1 MNDNEESKF
10 PYPKMIHSNINHPLL
25 LPIIPNI
32 IIKPKELID
41 SESNI
46 NTLNYNNSYNK
57 DNLDNNKVSNVIISY
72 KSINNYKNENKNH
85 YRNKDNP
92 LINKNI
98 NKLFDNNIP
107 TDDNNQNEENN
118 ENNEN
123 KLIKHSVNNSFNNYY
138 SQSKILNNKKKENNK
153 KNKITINAKSKIIDN
168 NNIKIKIINK
178 DDNKIKNEEKVNT
191 NNDCNIKKVKINSNQ
206 EIDFTNTEKNIN
218 LKFQNKK
225 NDEPNNNINKSVN
238 INNTKNINNI
248 NSSNKITFNKI
259 NNGLNNKDLKIKTE
273 KPEIEQKQ
281 IKIQNTFCF
290 DIAKFTSE
298 FNSGNML
305 HCEKISDDT
314 FEVQIAS
321 DCQNKE
327 LYHHISTYRVWFY
340 FGVQCYSE
348 RELKINI
355 INLNNFLKIY
365 KAGYQICIRE
375 LAINEEPNDFENSY
389 FINEEL
395 YWKRFGNFKASLDN
409 DNHVI
414 LTIKHK
420 FPRRKYVL
428 FAFCFPWSYDKNI
441 EFLKYLN
448 NLVKENENS
457 KIYFHNEVLI
467 QSREKRDLNLITIT
481 SKNNIIKNQY
491 EQNIMGLFP
500 NKNRCNKTL
509 NDKPIIFITARVHPG
524 ETPGQHMMN
533 GILKLLTDEIDKNA
547 ILLRKNF
554 IFKIIPMINVDG
566 VSIGHY
572 RLDTFGYNLNRCYL
586 NPEYRSDPEIYAIK
600 KLFLLYNSIY
610 KLRYYFDLH
619 ADMNVRGAYTY
630 GNAIENF
637 EKHVENVL
645 FGFIFHFTCS
655 HVNWNHC
662 IYSERSMKTKFKN
675 DNNSK
680 EATSRVHFYKKTG
693 LIHTYTLESSYFKG
707 YFDGQNEVENS
718 ELYTISDFEKTGKDC
733 LISILY
739 YEELAKNDKIS
750 NSIYIDIPGCREYI
764 AQNVLNNEER
774 FNFNFGL
781 KNVVKEIN
789 QIKSWKSINEIN
801 IKKIVKTNRNLSQKL
816 TPLPKIESDRLPII
830 NKNKKNEE
838 DKKEVIE
845 KHKKIISFQN
855 RGKTISPIE
864 NKKIKIKSEKNQ

>member
-1 MNDNEESKF
+1 MNDNEESTF
-10 PYPKMIHSNINHPLL
+10 PYPKMIHSNLNHPLL
-25 LPIIPNI
+25 LPIIPK
-32 IIKPKELID
+32 IKIKSKEIID

-46 NTLNYNNSYNK
+46 DSFNYNNINK
-57 DNLDNNKVSNVIISY
+57 RNNLENNKSSNAKISY
-72 KSINNYKNENKNH
+72 KSFNNHQNEINSRKKE
-85 YRNKDNP
+85 NP
-92 LINKNI
+92 LINQNI
-98 NKLFDNNIP
+98 NKLFENNIP
-107 TDDNNQNEENN
+107 TNDDNQNEENN
-118 ENNEN
+118 GN
-123 KLIKHSVNNSFNNYY
+123 KLIKHSINNSFNNYCN
-138 SQSKILNNKKKENNK
+138 QSKILKNKKNENNK
-153 KNKITINAKSKIIDN
+153 NNKITINAKSKIIDN
-168 NNIKIKIINK
+168 NIKIKIINK
-178 DDNKIKNEEKVNT
+178 DENKIQNEEKVNT
-191 NNDCNIKKVKINSNQ
+191 INDYNIKKIKINSNQ
-206 EIDFTNTEKNIN
+206 DINFTNTERNIN
-218 LKFQNKK
+218 LKFYNIK
-225 NDEPNNNINKSVN
+225 NNDSNININKSLN
-238 INNTKNINNI
+238 LNNSKNNNNY
-248 NSSNKITFNKI
+248 NSSNNITFNKI
-259 NNGLNNKDLKIKTE
+259 NNVINNKDSKTERTELEQNKIKT
-273 KPEIEQKQ
+273 
-281 IKIQNTFCF
+281 QNTFYF

-327 LYHHISTYRVWFY
+327 LYHQISTYRIWFY
-340 FGVQCYSE
+340 FAVQSYSE

-355 INLNNFLKIY
+355 INLNNFFKIY

-375 LAINEEPNDFENSY
+375 LGINEEPNDFENSY
-389 FINEEL
+389 FMNEEL

-414 LTIKHK
+414 LKIKHN
-420 FPRRKYVL
+420 FPKRKYVL
-428 FAFCFPWSYDKNI
+428 FAFCFPWSYDKNN

-448 NLVKENENS
+448 NLTKENENS

-467 QSREKRDLNLITIT
+467 QSREKRNLNLITIT

-533 GILKLLTDEIDKNA
+533 GILKLLTDEIDQNA

-566 VSIGHY
+566 VSIGHH

-662 IYSERSMKTKFKN
+662 IYSERSMKSKYKN
-675 DNNSK
+675 DYNSK

-707 YFDGQNEVENS
+707 YFDGQNEVQDS

-739 YEELAKNDKIS
+739 YEELAINDKIS
-750 NSIYIDIPGCREYI
+750 NSIYVDIPGCREYI
-764 AQNVLNNEER
+764 AQNILNNEER

-789 QIKSWKSINEIN
+789 QIKSWKSVNEIN
-801 IKKIVKTNRNLSQKL
+801 IKKIAKGNRNLSQKL
-816 TPLPKIESDRLPII
+816 SPLPKIESDRLPLI

-838 DKKEVIE
+838 DKKDVIE
-845 KHKKIISFQN
+845 KHKKVISFQN

-864 NKKIKIKSEKNQ
+864 NKKIKIKSEKN

>member
-1 MNDNEESKF
+1 MNENEESKF
-10 PYPKMIHSNINHPLL
+10 PYPKMIQSGLNHPLL
-25 LPIIPNI
+25 LPIIPK
-32 IIKPKELID
+32 IIKSKEII
-41 SESNI
+41 ESDNNLNVINFNNI
-46 NTLNYNNSYNK
+46 NNK
-57 DNLDNNKVSNVIISY
+57 DNFNINKNSNLKISY
-72 KSINNYKNENKNH
+72 KNVNNQKKENEKNKHN
-85 YRNKDNP
+85 RDNP

-98 NKLFDNNIP
+98 NKIFENNIP
-107 TDDNNQNEENN
+107 FNDNNQNEENSQN
-118 ENNEN
+118 EIIKNN
-123 KLIKHSVNNSFNNYY
+123 INNSFNNYCN
-138 SQSKILNNKKKENNK
+138 QSKMLNNKNIENNK
-153 KNKITINAKSKIIDN
+153 KNYVNKITINAKSKIIDN
-168 NNIKIKIINK
+168 NNKIKIVNK
-178 DDNKIKNEEKVNT
+178 DDSKIKNEEKINT
-191 NNDCNIKKVKINSNQ
+191 SNDYIKKKININPNQDINFANSERDINFKFHNIKNNDSNINMNNS
-206 EIDFTNTEKNIN
+206 FNIN
-218 LKFQNKK
+218 LVK
-225 NDEPNNNINKSVN
+225 NNINYNS
-238 INNTKNINNI
+238 TNNI
-248 NSSNKITFNKI
+248 TSNITFNKI
-259 NNGLNNKDLKIKTE
+259 NNIINNKFTKTE
-273 KPEIEQKQ
+273 RTEQDKEQ
-281 IKIQNTFCF
+281 NKIKIQNTFCF

-321 DCQNKE
+321 DCQDKE
-327 LYHHISTYRVWFY
+327 LYHQISTYRVWFY
-340 FGVQCYSE
+340 FGVQSYFE

-365 KAGYQICIRE
+365 KLGYQICIRE
-375 LAINEEPNDFENSY
+375 LGKNEEPNDFENSY
-389 FINEEL
+389 FMNEEIF
-395 YWKRFGNFKASLDN
+395 WKRFDNFNASLDN

-414 LTIKHK
+414 LKIKHK
-420 FPRRKYVL
+420 FPKRKYVL
-428 FAFCFPWSYDKNI
+428 FAFCFPWSYDKNN
-441 EFLKYLN
+441 EFLKYLKN
-448 NLVKENENS
+448 TINENEDS

-467 QSREKRDLNLITIT
+467 QSREKRNLNLITIT

-509 NDKPIIFITARVHPG
+509 IDKPIIFITARVHPG

-533 GILKLLTDEIDKNA
+533 GILKLLTDEIDQNA
-547 ILLRKNF
+547 ILLRKHF

-572 RLDTFGYNLNRCYL
+572 RLDPFGYNLNRCYL

-619 ADMNVRGAYTY
+619 ADMNVKGAYTF
-630 GNAIENF
+630 GNAIEKF
-637 EKHVENVL
+637 DKHVENVL
-645 FGFIFHFTCS
+645 FGFVFHFTCS

-662 IYSERSMKTKFKN
+662 IYSEKSMKTKFKN

-707 YFDGQNEVENS
+707 DFDGQNEVENS
-718 ELYTISDFEKTGKDC
+718 ELYNISDFEKTGRDC

-739 YEELAKNDKIS
+739 YEELATNDKIR

-781 KNVVKEIN
+781 KHLVKEIN
-789 QIKSWKSINEIN
+789 QIKTWKSINEIN
-801 IKKIVKTNRNLSQKL
+801 IKKIAKGNRNYSQRIS
-816 TPLPKIESDRLPII
+816 PLPKIESDRLPIL

-838 DKKEVIE
+838 DKKDQIE
-845 KHKKIISFQN
+845 KHKKVLSFQT
-855 RGKTISPIE
+855 RVKIKSPIE
-864 NKKIKIKSEKNQ
+864 NKKIKLKS